1 MRTWKKAILTIF
13 VLFLLLIFI
22 KILTT
27 PDLSKYYFTGVGCV
41 TTIAI
46 ILLLFLIGVWLGRG
60 RKAMTSKEQGTYDEE
75 TTGLLVREDSR
86 GKIRDDFRRKE
97 GEGFKR
103 KERQDSRRRDKWKPK
118 QA

>member
-1 MRTWKKAILTIF
+1 MKTLKKVILTIF
-13 VLFLLLIFI
+13 VLFFLLIFI
-22 KILTT
+22 KILIT

-60 RKAMTSKEQGTYDEE
+60 RKAMTSKEQGTCDEE

-86 GKIRDDFRRKE
+86 REIRDNFRRKE